1 MRGERLNRLVVIP
14 LDPTMALKLTR
25 HFLFLVLLIV
35 PLSTWADSNLDYQNR
50 GDRFEGI
57 RPKPVSG
64 YDIELISVLVDYQEP
79 TTQLPDQLRVAFH
92 LQGQTAVHLTIREQ
106 DYRLFY
112 WLDKIKPT
120 KQWQANS
127 INEFTWPT
135 GAVLRQLDQRLNIY
149 ELGALIRL
157 KKETPGSVEDVAPA
171 ILYHTKPP
179 EKIGGYLF
187 TMKTNGDARISCKV
201 LRDGTADPLMSQSFR
216 RIPGGRPFTVRWD
229 AGGAQEA
236 HHTLVCTGYF
246 LDTNNRLD
254 QTVRFLHKPMAR

>member
-1 MRGERLNRLVVIP
+1 MPQPIRSHLGATMGRTFTRNVIT
-14 LDPTMALKLTR
+14 LM
-25 HFLFLVLLIV
+25 LLML
-35 PLSTWADSNLDYQNR
+35 PLSLWADSNLDYQNR
-50 GDRFEGI
+50 GDRFEGV

-64 YDIELISVLVDYQEP
+64 YDIEIISVLVDYQEP
-79 TTQLPDQLRVAFH
+79 VTQLPDQLRVAFH

-120 KQWQANS
+120 KQWQPNS

-135 GAVLRQLDQRLNIY
+135 GAVLRQLDQRLNIN

-157 KKETPGSVEDVAPA
+157 KKETPGSVEEVAPA

-179 EKIGGYLF
+179 EKIGAYLF
-187 TMKTNGDARISCKV
+187 TMKTNGDARLSCKIF
-201 LRDGTADPLMSQSFR
+201 RDGTADPLMNQSFS

-236 HHTLVCTGYF
+236 RHTLICKGYF
-246 LDTNNRLD
+246 LDTNQPLN
-254 QTVRFLHKPMAR
+254 QTVQFLHKPTAR

>member
-1 MRGERLNRLVVIP
+1 
-14 LDPTMALKLTR
+14 MARTLTR
-25 HFLFLVLLIV
+25 HVITLALLML
-35 PLSTWADSNLDYQNR
+35 PLSLWADSNLDYQNR

-92 LQGQTAVHLTIREQ
+92 LQNQPAVHLTVREQ

-120 KQWQANS
+120 KQWQPNS

-149 ELGALIRL
+149 ELGVLIRL
-157 KKETPGSVEDVAPA
+157 KKETPASVEDVAPV

-187 TMKTNGDARISCKV
+187 SMKTNGDARLSCKIF
-201 LRDGTADPLMSQSFR
+201 RGREPTELMTQTFR
-216 RIPGGRPFTVRWD
+216 RIPGGRPFTVRWETD
-229 AGGAQEA
+229 AAPEGQYA
-236 HHTLVCTGYF
+236 LVCDGYF
-246 LDTNNRLD
+246 LDTNQRLG
-254 QTVRFLHKPMAR
+254 QTVRFFHRPTVR

>member
-1 MRGERLNRLVVIP
+1 
-14 LDPTMALKLTR
+14 MAGKLTR
-25 HFLFLVLLIV
+25 NLLFLVLLIV
-35 PLSTWADSNLDYQNR
+35 PLSLGADSNLDYQNR

-92 LQGQTAVHLTIREQ
+92 LQGQPAVHLTVREQ
-106 DYRLFY
+106 DFRLFY

-120 KQWQANS
+120 KQWQPNS

-135 GAVLRQLDQRLNIY
+135 GTVLQQLDHKLNMY
-149 ELGALIRL
+149 ELGVLIRL
-157 KKETPGSVEDVAPA
+157 RKETPASVEDIAPA
-171 ILYHTKPP
+171 ILYHARPT

-187 TMKTNGDARISCKV
+187 TMKTNGDARLSCKV
-201 LRDGTADPLMSQSFR
+201 YREGEAVAIKTQAFR

-229 AGGAQEA
+229 AGDAQEA
-236 HHTLVCTGYF
+236 HYTLVCMGYF

-254 QTVRFLHKPMAR
+254 QTVRFLHKPTAR